1 MCKKVGER
9 YGIQR
14 RFCNLFK
21 MWKKN
26 SSSARRKQNEKFKPK
41 ICAECYFYQKKIV
54 QNIVFVIGFC
64 FVLFGI
70 FSFLPIPKKITFI
83 ASLVF
88 LICGLILLIISII
101 LKIISKFKKIE
112 I

>member
-1 MCKKVGER
+1 MEYKEG
-9 YGIQR
+9 
-14 RFCNLFK
+14 
-21 MWKKN
+21 
-26 SSSARRKQNEKFKPK
+26 SATCSKCGRKIHLPPEENKNEKFKPK